1 MKSKEELK
9 KVLHALIDSIE
20 DEHILN
26 VLNDEIVPYVIE
38 NRTKEKDDEG
48 DDLTKEQEKELDEAI
63 RQADAGETISWEEFK
78 QSMARWHT
86 NNNYK
91 KI

>member
-48 DDLTKEQEKELDEAI
+48 QEVYSFYLFK
-63 RQADAGETISWEEFK
+63 TIV
-78 QSMARWHT
+78 
-86 NNNYK
+86 
-91 KI
+91 